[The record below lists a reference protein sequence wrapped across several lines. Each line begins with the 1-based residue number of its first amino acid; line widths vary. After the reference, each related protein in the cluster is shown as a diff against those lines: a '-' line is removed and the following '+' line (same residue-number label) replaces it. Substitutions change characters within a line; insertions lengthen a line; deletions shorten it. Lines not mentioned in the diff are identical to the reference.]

1 MDNNIDY
8 IYRTKVI
15 FGSFFRRRNFIFFL
29 LLSPS
34 YQIMSDTETGELT
47 EEEVDEELDEMD
59 IDTEEDSIDEELD
72 ELEIEIEENDQDQTS
87 ENYSDD

>member
-1 MDNNIDY
+1 
-8 IYRTKVI
+8 
-15 FGSFFRRRNFIFFL
+15 
-29 LLSPS
+29 
-34 YQIMSDTETGELT
+34 MSDTETGELT